1 MRTKLISAQRIVI
14 SKTLQMAEKN
24 MKRKIGLWIDDN
36 EAIVMILE
44 DEGEEMR
51 RIMSN
56 VDQRVLLSSG
66 ALVVLEED
74 IQQGQLINRLRE
86 YYDEVVTCICEPDN
100 IMATGTAHTA
110 HRGLRFILANK
121 RGK

>member
-1 MRTKLISAQRIVI
+1 
-14 SKTLQMAEKN
+14 
-24 MKRKIGLWIDDN
+24 
-36 EAIVMILE
+36 
-44 DEGEEMR
+44 MR

-56 VDQRVLLSSG
+56 VDQRVFLSSG
-66 ALVVLEED
+66 AQAVLDED

-100 IMATGTAHTA
+100 IMATGTSDTA
-110 HRGLRFILANK
+110 HRGLKVILANK